1 MNPKRVGRISQEI
14 KKALSQTIAFRLQD
28 PKIAAITS
36 VTGVRV
42 SSDLSYADVYVTI
55 LGTKWEKQQTLE
67 GLDKAAGFLKKELGH
82 QVMLRQIPELR
93 FQLDESIEH
102 GLYMDQLIEKT
113 LEADRQHAAAR
124 GDDEENE
131 TDALE
136 GREDE

>member
-14 KKALSQTIAFRLQD
+14 KKALAQTIAFRLQD

-55 LGTKWEKQQTLE
+55 LGTSWEKQQTLE
-67 GLDKAAGFLKKELGH
+67 GLAKAGGFLKKELGH

-113 LEADRQHAAAR
+113 LEEDRRHAVAR
-124 GDDEENE
+124 GDDEEDE
-131 TDALE
+131 VASLE
-136 GREDE
+136 GRENE